1 MRKKKSVKD
10 QTCHGRRIAVN
21 SKAPDLH
28 RRIGEKNGGWRK
40 SKKREEEERKKKKEG
55 LGKVRKNVIVMASV
69 PIPQGPL
76 PLSSLI
82 LNLREI
88 SN

>member
-1 MRKKKSVKD
+1 M
-10 QTCHGRRIAVN
+10 GR
-21 SKAPDLH
+21 
-28 RRIGEKNGGWRK
+28 WRK

-55 LGKVRKNVIVMASV
+55 PGKVRKNVILKASV
-69 PIPQGPL
+69 PMPQSPL